1 VPALALAVVLIA
13 APDSLNPSLIVAAV
27 FLTLGANPIRRSL
40 VFTIT
45 AFAVT
50 LAGGLAIALGLGDLI
65 LSLLPKLSH
74 TAKYDVITAVGVL
87 VMCGGA
93 VLWWRRKALAS
104 EPSDSHQDPAE
115 GGSAILLAAGIA
127 GVELLTAFPYFAAI
141 AMVLGSSVSGAGK
154 VFLLVLYNVIY
165 VLPLIGIV
173 VVRAIMGEKGAE
185 LLVPVSDWIQ
195 KHWPVVAAP
204 IAGVTGAALTVYGIV
219 QLT

>member
-1 VPALALAVVLIA
+1 VPALALAVILIA

-27 FLTLGANPIRRSL
+27 FLTLGANPVRRSL

-45 AFAVT
+45 AFVIT

-74 TAKYDVITAVGVL
+74 TAKYDVIIAVGVL

-93 VLWWRRKALAS
+93 VLWWRRNALAS
-104 EPSDSHQDPAE
+104 EPSDVHRDP
-115 GGSAILLAAGIA
+115 GGSAVLLGAGIA

-141 AMVLGSSVSGAGK
+141 AMVIGSSVAAPAK

-165 VLPLIGIV
+165 VLPLIAIV
-173 VVRAIMGEKGAE
+173 VVRAIMGEKGSE
-185 LLVPVSDWIQ
+185 LLVPISAWIET
-195 KHWPVVAAP
+195 HWPVVAAP
-204 IAGVTGAALTVYGIV
+204 VAVVVGAALTAYGIV

>member
-1 VPALALAVVLIA
+1 VPALALAVIAIA

-27 FLTLGANPIRRSL
+27 FLTLGAHPIRRSL

-45 AFAVT
+45 AFVVT

-65 LSLLPKLSH
+65 LSLLPKLSR

-93 VLWWRRKALAS
+93 VIWWRREALAS
-104 EPSDSHQDPAE
+104 EPSHAHQDPAQ
-115 GGSAILLAAGIA
+115 GGSAVLLGAGIA

-141 AMVLGSSVSGAGK
+141 AMVLGSSVSPPGK

-165 VLPLIGIV
+165 VLPLIAIV
-173 VVRAIMGEKGAE
+173 VVRAIMGQKGSE
-185 LLVPVSDWIQ
+185 TLVPVSEWIEM
-195 KHWPVVAAP
+195 HWPVVAAP

>member
-1 VPALALAVVLIA
+1 VPALALAVVAIA

-27 FLTLGANPIRRSL
+27 FLTLGAHPIRRSL
-40 VFTIT
+40 LFTIT
-45 AFAVT
+45 AFVVT

-65 LSLLPKLSH
+65 LSLLPKLSR

-93 VLWWRRKALAS
+93 VIWWRRDALAS
-104 EPSDSHQDPAE
+104 EPSDAHRDPSQ
-115 GGSAILLAAGIA
+115 GGSSVLLGAGIA

-141 AMVLGSSVSGAGK
+141 AMVIGSSVSGGGK

-165 VLPLIGIV
+165 VLPLIAIV

-185 LLVPVSDWIQ
+185 MLLPVSVWIET
-195 KHWPVVAAP
+195 HWPVVAAP
-204 IAGVTGAALTVYGIV
+204 IAVATGAALTVYGIV
-219 QLT
+219 QLR